1 MAFTTKVDAKKTR
14 YDADAVKAV
23 LKGVEVIVSMRGKQ
37 VTRLNLK
44 KDKPSDA
51 EIHAA
56 ILGPFGNLRAPA
68 LRKGKTL
75 IVGFNEETYRTLF
88 T

>member
-1 MAFTTKVDAKKTR
+1 
-14 YDADAVKAV
+14 VKAV
-23 LKGVEVIVSMRGKQ
+23 LKGVDVIVSMRGKN

-44 KDKPSDA
+44 KNPPTEA
-51 EIHAA
+51 ELHAA

-88 T
+88 P

>member
-1 MAFTTKVDAKKTR
+1 
-14 YDADAVKAV
+14 
-23 LKGVEVIVSMRGKQ
+23 MRGKN

-44 KDKPSDA
+44 KNPPTEA
-51 EIHAA
+51 ELHAA

-75 IVGFNEETYRTLF
+75 IVGFNEETYRKLF
-88 T
+88 P

>member
-1 MAFTTKVDAKKTR
+1 
-14 YDADAVKAV
+14 
-23 LKGVEVIVSMRGKQ
+23 MRGKN

-44 KDKPSDA
+44 KHPPTEA
-51 EIHAA
+51 ELHAA

-88 T
+88 P